1 MVKTRDLNRTRDRI
15 LAAATA
21 EFSAKGI
28 AGARIDAIARRAA
41 VNKRMLY
48 YCFGSKQALYH
59 AVLHAKIADKAS
71 AIESAPDDF
80 TKALLYWYEVGCAD
94 LDWIRMLEWEA
105 LGPQTTRGFVAQRER
120 RELFRSAVAKLRRAQ
135 AAGRLPAGI
144 DLTQLFMS
152 VIALTTFPLAF
163 PQMTRLVTGAAP
175 TNAAFKRRRIEFLR
189 WLGRRISTSTV
200 ERRAG
205 ASRRPRARAAAAVR

>member
-1 MVKTRDLNRTRDRI
+1 MARTRDLNRTRDKI

-28 AGARIDAIARRAA
+28 AGARTDAIARRAG

-48 YCFGSKQALYH
+48 YCFGSKQALYR
-59 AVLHAKIADKAS
+59 AVLHAKIADKAG

-80 TKALLYWYEVGCAD
+80 TEALLYWYEVGCGD

-105 LGPQTTRGFVAQRER
+105 LGPQTTRGFVAQHER

-135 AAGRLPAGI
+135 VQGRLPAGV
-144 DLTQLFMS
+144 DLTQLFIS

-175 TNAAFKRRRIEFLR
+175 TNPAFMRRRVEFLR
-189 WLGRRISTSTV
+189 WLGRRIITSRG

-205 ASRRPRARAAAAVR
+205 AARPPRARAAAAAR

>member
-1 MVKTRDLNRTRDRI
+1 MATTRDLNRTRVKI

-21 EFSAKGI
+21 EFSAHGI
-28 AGARIDAIARRAA
+28 AGARTDAIARRAG

-48 YCFGSKQALYH
+48 YCFGSKQELYR
-59 AVLHAKIADKAS
+59 AVLRAKIVAKAG

-80 TKALLYWYEVGCAD
+80 TEALLYWYEVGCAD
-94 LDWIRMLEWEA
+94 LDWVRMLEWEA

-120 RELFRSAVAKLRRAQ
+120 RELFQSAVAKLERAQ
-135 AAGRLPAGI
+135 ARGRLPAGV

-152 VIALTTFPLAF
+152 VIALTTFPMAF

-175 TNAAFKRRRIEFLR
+175 TDATFKSKRIEFLR
-189 WLGRRISTSTV
+189 WIGRRISLAAG
-200 ERRAG
+200 ERRLPAP
-205 ASRRPRARAAAAVR
+205 ARRARAKRAAK